1 MTGSKTGSYLLA
13 TFEGGG
19 SVAPFITIA
28 RKLIARGHH
37 VRIMS
42 DAANRA
48 EVESVGAEFVP
59 WTAAPSRIAR
69 GREHEFVRDW
79 EVETA
84 FEGFCLMMDL
94 QLVGRAADYAADV
107 IAELRRKPA
116 DLVVAN
122 DMLLGVQLGCEA
134 ISQPFAI
141 LACNVMPYP
150 VVPGIPPMGPG
161 LPPAVTDEDHAL
173 HAEIRAG
180 TMAVFD
186 SRLDVYN
193 AARAR
198 YGLEPLDH
206 LIDQIFAADR
216 FLLAT
221 CKTFDF
227 APSDVPDFFAYA
239 GPQLDD
245 NVWSRPWESPFAED
259 DDRPLVL
266 VGFSTTFQDHAGIL
280 QRVIDALADLP
291 VRAVVTLGGSIR
303 PDEVRPAAN
312 TAVVHSAPH
321 HELMRDAA
329 LVVTHGGHGTVM
341 KALVHD
347 CPMLVI
353 PHGRDQV
360 DNAIRVTHRGAGLS
374 LAPDADVET
383 LAAALR
389 KLLQE
394 PTFAA
399 NASGFGR
406 RIREETAAC
415 RIEEMLETLATEK
428 YSGAGASK
436 RPPQSVE
443 PANPGIPP
451 AC

>member
-19 SVAPFITIA
+19 SVAPFVTIA
-28 RKLIARGHH
+28 RKLIAAGHT

-79 EVETA
+79 EVASA
-84 FEGFCLMMDL
+84 FEGFCMMLDL

-107 IAELRRKPA
+107 IAELERKPA
-116 DLVVAN
+116 DMVVAN
-122 DMLLGVQLGCEA
+122 DMLLGVQLACEA
-134 ISQPFAI
+134 VGQPFVI

-161 LPPAVTDEDHAL
+161 LPPAMTDEDHAL
-173 HAEIRAG
+173 HAEIGAA

-186 SRLDVYN
+186 SRLDTYN
-193 AARAR
+193 AARAQ
-198 YGLEPLDH
+198 YGLEPLEH
-206 LIDQIFAADR
+206 LADQIFAADR

-221 CKTFDF
+221 CKAFDF
-227 APSDVPDFFAYA
+227 VPADVPDFFVYT

-245 NVWSRPWESPFAED
+245 NAWSKPWSNPFAEED
-259 DDRPLVL
+259 CRPLVI
-266 VGFSTTFQDHAGIL
+266 VGFSTTFQNHAGIL
-280 QRVIDALADLP
+280 QRVIDALAELP
-291 VRAVVTLGGSIR
+291 VRAVVTLGGAIR
-303 PDEVRPAAN
+303 PDEIKAAAN
-312 TAVVHSAPH
+312 TAVVESAPH
-321 HELMRDAA
+321 NELMREAA

-360 DNAIRVTHRGAGLS
+360 DNAVRVTHRRAGLS
-374 LAPDADVET
+374 LAPDADVAS
-383 LAAALR
+383 LSAALLA
-389 KLLQE
+389 LLDE

-399 NASGFGR
+399 NAAVLGR
-406 RIREETAAC
+406 RIREEAAAS
-415 RIEEMLETLATEK
+415 RIEALLEEVRAEN
-428 YSGAGASK
+428 YSRPAASK
-436 RPPQSVE
+436 RLSGSLKPTNS
-443 PANPGIPP
+443 GIPP

>member
-1 MTGSKTGSYLLA
+1 MIGSRKGSYLLA

-28 RKLIARGHH
+28 RKLLAEGHS

-48 EVESVGAEFVP
+48 EVESIGAGFIP

-69 GREHEFVRDW
+69 
-79 EVETA
+79 
-84 FEGFCLMMDL
+84 
-94 QLVGRAADYAADV
+94 GRAADYAADV
-107 IAELRRKPA
+107 IAELEREPA

-122 DMLLGVQLGCEA
+122 DMLLGVQMGCEA
-134 ISQPFAI
+134 VGQPFVA

-150 VVPGIPPMGPG
+150 IVPGIPPMGPG
-161 LPPAVTDEDHAL
+161 LLPAVTAEDHAL

-186 SRLDVYN
+186 SRLGVYN

-198 YGLEPLDH
+198 FGLAPLDH
-206 LIDQIFAADR
+206 LMDQVFAAER

-221 CKTFDF
+221 ARVFDF
-227 APSDVPDFFAYA
+227 VPEEVPEFIAYV

-245 NVWSRPWESPFAED
+245 NVWSKPWTNPFAED
-259 DDRPLVL
+259 DTRPLVL
-266 VGFSTTFQDHAGIL
+266 VGFSTTFQNHAAVM
-280 QRVIDALADLP
+280 QRVVDALSELP

-303 PDEVRPAAN
+303 PDEIKAAAN

-321 HELMRDAA
+321 HELMREAR

-341 KALVHD
+341 KALVHE

-360 DNAIRVTHRGAGLS
+360 DNAARITHRGAGLS
-374 LAPDADVET
+374 LAPDADVAT
-383 LAAALR
+383 LRASLR
-389 KLLQE
+389 HLLEE
-394 PTFAA
+394 PVFAA
-399 NASGFGR
+399 NAARLGR
-406 RIREETAAC
+406 SIREEMAGVRVEHVLAA
-415 RIEEMLETLATEK
+415 LAAE
-428 YSGAGASK
+428 GNFRPGASNRVAGRL
-436 RPPQSVE
+436 RPADTGTS
-443 PANPGIPP
+443 P